1 MGKLLGR
8 IFKEDIKSTILWLIL
23 PLVLAIVFASL
34 LKVFGENPL
43 VMIGMGLTMAF
54 VVIGPFVALV
64 SVAINDYERFY
75 GKYASFYS
83 AIPIETGS
91 ILGARFINYIFMTI
105 IAGLFAF
112 ANFLA
117 FVNLASGS
125 TIYLSDAFEA
135 FERALSEIGGANFAS
150 IVLYMIIMLVTNI
163 MQVVFAISAGS
174 SRIFGRPSK
183 LKVVLVFMA
192 VSLIIGLIFVSIQA
206 NSAMVYENSLYI
218 NENLSNIVNAEVHSR
233 GYQITI
239 APIAYNLIVTL
250 LLAAGT
256 YYLHDRKLSV
266 A

>member
-23 PLVLAIVFASL
+23 PLVLAMVFASL

-64 SVAINDYERFY
+64 SVAINDYDRFY

-91 ILGARFINYIFMTI
+91 ILGARFINYILMTL
-105 IAGLFAF
+105 IASLFAF
-112 ANFLA
+112 TYFMV
-117 FVNLASGS
+117 FVNLATGSGS
-125 TIYLSDAFEA
+125 DIFEP
-135 FERALSEIGGANFAS
+135 FERLLSEIGRANIAS
-150 IVLYMIIMLVTNI
+150 IALYMIIMLVTNI
-163 MQVVFAISAGS
+163 MQVIFAISAGS

-192 VSLIIGLIFVSIQA
+192 VSLIIGLIFVAIQA

-218 NENLSNIVNAEVHSR
+218 DDNLSNIINAEVYSK

-239 APIAYNLIVTL
+239 APIAYNSIIAL
-250 LLAAGT
+250 LLAFGT
-256 YYLHDRKLSV
+256 YYLHDKKLSV

>member
-43 VMIGMGLTMAF
+43 VIIGMGLTMAF

-64 SVAINDYERFY
+64 SVAINDYDRFY

-91 ILGARFINYIFMTI
+91 ILGARFINYILMTL
-105 IAGLFAF
+105 IAALFAF
-112 ANFLA
+112 IYFMVLVTLAN
-117 FVNLASGS
+117 GS
-125 TIYLSDAFEA
+125 AINAPDIFEP
-135 FERALSEIGGANFAS
+135 FKRLLSEIGVANMAS
-150 IVLYMIIMLVTNI
+150 IVLYMIIMLVTNVI
-163 MQVVFAISAGS
+163 EVIFAITAGS

-192 VSLIIGLIFVSIQA
+192 VSLIVGLIFVSIQA
-206 NSAMVYENSLYI
+206 NSALVYENALYI
-218 NENLSNIVNAEVHSR
+218 ENNISNIANAEVHTR

-239 APIAYNLIVTL
+239 VPIAYNLIIAL

>member
-91 ILGARFINYIFMTI
+91 ILGARFINYILMTL
-105 IAGLFAF
+105 IASLFAF
-112 ANFLA
+112 VYFLT

-125 TIYLSDAFEA
+125 TIYLSDAFE
-135 FERALSEIGGANFAS
+135 RALSEIGGANIAL
-150 IVLYMIIMLVTNI
+150 IALYMVIILVTNI
-163 MQVVFAISAGS
+163 MQVIFAISAGS

-192 VSLIIGLIFVSIQA
+192 VSLIIGYIFVAIQA

-218 NENLSNIVNAEVHSR
+218 DDNLSNIVNAEVYNR

-239 APIAYNLIVTL
+239 AGIAYNLIVTL

-256 YYLHDRKLSV
+256 YYIHDKKLSV

>member
-23 PLVLAIVFASL
+23 PLVLALVFASL

-64 SVAINDYERFY
+64 SVAINDYDRFY
-75 GKYASFYS
+75 GKYSSFYS

-91 ILGARFINYIFMTI
+91 ILGARFINYILMTI
-105 IAGLFAF
+105 IASLFAF
-112 ANFLA
+112 AYFMV
-117 FVNLASGS
+117 FVNLANGQA
-125 TIYLSDAFEA
+125 IYISDIFEP
-135 FERALSEIGGANFAS
+135 FKRLLSEIGVANLAS

-163 MQVVFAISAGS
+163 IEVIFAITAGS

-192 VSLIIGLIFVSIQA
+192 VSIIVGLIFVSIQA
-206 NSAMVYENSLYI
+206 NSAVVYENSLYI
-218 NENLSNIVNAEVHSR
+218 DNNLSNIANAEVHSK

-239 APIAYNLIVTL
+239 APIAYNLIIDL
-250 LLAAGT
+250 LLVAGT
-256 YYLHDRKLSV
+256 YYLHDKKLSV

>member
-34 LKVFGENPL
+34 LKAFGENPL

-91 ILGARFINYIFMTI
+91 ILGARIINYILMTL
-105 IAGLFAF
+105 IASLFAF
-112 ANFLA
+112 VYFLT

-135 FERALSEIGGANFAS
+135 FERALSEIGGANIAL
-150 IVLYMIIMLVTNI
+150 IALYMVIMLVTNI
-163 MQVVFAISAGS
+163 MQVLFAITAGS
-174 SRIFGRPSK
+174 SRIFGKQSK

-192 VSLIIGLIFVSIQA
+192 VSLIIGYIFVAIQA
-206 NSAMVYENSLYI
+206 NSAIVYENSLYI
-218 NENLSNIVNAEVHSR
+218 DDNLSSIVNAEVYNR

-239 APIAYNLIVTL
+239 AGIAYNLIVTL

-256 YYLHDRKLSV
+256 YYIHDKKLSV

>member
-23 PLVLAIVFASL
+23 PLVLAMVFASL
-34 LKVFGENPL
+34 LKVFGENLL

-91 ILGARFINYIFMTI
+91 ILGARIINYILMTI

-112 ANFLA
+112 ANFMV

-135 FERALSEIGGANFAS
+135 FERAISEIGRANIAS

-163 MQVVFAISAGS
+163 MQVIFAISAGS

-192 VSLIIGLIFVSIQA
+192 VSLIIGYIFVAIQA
-206 NSAMVYENSLYI
+206 NSAMVYENPLYI
-218 NENLSNIVNAEVHSR
+218 DDNLSNIVNAEVYSK

-239 APIAYNLIVTL
+239 APIAYNSIIAL
-250 LLAAGT
+250 LLAFGT
-256 YYLHDRKLSV
+256 YYLHDKKLSV